1 MYKCKNLGC
10 NQEFKFTTQL
20 ARHKSKC
27 PKPEVDKKFLTVELD
42 FECGKCEKFLCHQP
56 HVSRLFK
63 ICLVKKTKTGH
74 NCIECGKVFRFGS
87 EFKRHLQSHT
97 NRQ

>member
-20 ARHKSKC
+20 AGHKWKC

-42 FECGKCEKFLCHQP
+42 F
-56 HVSRLFK
+56 
-63 ICLVKKTKTGH
+63 
-74 NCIECGKVFRFGS
+74 
-87 EFKRHLQSHT
+87 
-97 NRQ
+97 